1 MESKEEQ
8 YTWYQ
13 LSPRH
18 LEHRVQL
25 PTAITLY
32 KLFPKQHSATSVSQV
47 PSVHMYKHLSPEEI
61 EKAQAMA
68 RNFLTQDRLT
78 KSSQVSSTFE
88 RKVDNEDTKE
98 NKRNPTTKK
107 ANPIKLIKTDEGDVK
122 VKNGKEK
129 FTRLETKEQSQTK
142 RPTFPIYKGIGE
154 VGLRT
159 RQLSRL
165 APQVLMT
172 LTDLKSIQMQPA
184 IKDFVTP
191 HETEIKKKRWE
202 EFLRSAGRTLFSL
215 KREIFLLERSH
226 AHGERNNSK
235 NLRILATSTC
245 TLHKLLLALKIHAST
260 AFISESGRRLHAKLV
275 SLSQRLFEILIAI
288 GIRIPKIKCQTK
300 RSSVLD
306 VPEESSCEL
315 PSELATSEVDS
326 HIKSVL
332 HPNFVRER
340 IAGLAYQRLNKE
352 RQKKHEYRPESIPRN
367 EKNENEMTI
376 NLLQDNQESTKNKIS
391 ETHKQLK
398 YVHTR
403 KVTIASGPRTMLARR
418 PRHVGKPKKHSVK
431 NQVQEKLV
439 ESESKKLPRNTQS
452 RLLPLQRDTEQLE
465 RLQHQLQLD
474 EAVVE
479 QENEVT
485 VAPDSSTGIA
495 ASSSL
500 TPLHRSTKDDAIMN
514 QFLPLVGQE
523 SKKVEDGCAAPASR
537 LDFTDPSVQKQTSQ
551 IQFLLDRVYIIEDDW
566 EKLQE
571 TLSKISKQM
580 RGTIRDSE
588 TNLQIAI
595 EKARRLMD
603 SVGTN
608 HRLTNE
614 AHASTEMILDCGFF
628 LKKNLADDNPSSEQG
643 SRSVMSNNSKSSYSE
658 VNEVGISIEGL
669 NVNEGQ
675 KLISIADQLRQQKEE
690 FWESLIK
697 RGFMKPQ
704 DVTVEGAEAAKEVID
719 KIMQSKAQLD
729 SAVVAEASVPRK
741 ATMINTEP
749 RVQEISKATFK
760 VRASL
765 TNAKRNQTLSKTQ
778 VCQEAQVSLLS
789 SYSSSDGFADQSTN
803 SSEKSDST
811 YSTSHQSSDQLESFP
826 SYDGIS
832 NGE

>member
-1 MESKEEQ
+1 MQLKACPYHLPADIWIDNPSTHQVIDISQMESKEEQ

-154 VGLRT
+154 VGLLT

-245 TLHKLLLALKIHAST
+245 TLHKLLL
-260 AFISESGRRLHAKLV
+260 
-275 SLSQRLFEILIAI
+275 
-288 GIRIPKIKCQTK
+288 
-300 RSSVLD
+300 
-306 VPEESSCEL
+306 
-315 PSELATSEVDS
+315 
-326 HIKSVL
+326 
-332 HPNFVRER
+332 
-340 IAGLAYQRLNKE
+340 
-352 RQKKHEYRPESIPRN
+352 HEYRPESIPRN

-465 RLQHQLQLD
+465 RLQHQLQSD

-485 VAPDSSTGIA
+485 VAPA
-495 ASSSL
+495 A
-500 TPLHRSTKDDAIMN
+500 RN
-514 QFLPLVGQE
+514 
-523 SKKVEDGCAAPASR
+523 ASIIVPYT
-537 LDFTDPSVQKQTSQ
+537 FTS
-551 IQFLLDRVYIIEDDW
+551 
-566 EKLQE
+566 
-571 TLSKISKQM
+571 
-580 RGTIRDSE
+580 
-588 TNLQIAI
+588 
-595 EKARRLMD
+595 
-603 SVGTN
+603 
-608 HRLTNE
+608 
-614 AHASTEMILDCGFF
+614 
-628 LKKNLADDNPSSEQG
+628 
-643 SRSVMSNNSKSSYSE
+643 
-658 VNEVGISIEGL
+658 
-669 NVNEGQ
+669 
-675 KLISIADQLRQQKEE
+675 
-690 FWESLIK
+690 
-697 RGFMKPQ
+697 
-704 DVTVEGAEAAKEVID
+704 
-719 KIMQSKAQLD
+719 
-729 SAVVAEASVPRK
+729 
-741 ATMINTEP
+741 
-749 RVQEISKATFK
+749 
-760 VRASL
+760 
-765 TNAKRNQTLSKTQ
+765 
-778 VCQEAQVSLLS
+778 
-789 SYSSSDGFADQSTN
+789 
-803 SSEKSDST
+803 
-811 YSTSHQSSDQLESFP
+811 
-826 SYDGIS
+826 
-832 NGE
+832 

>member
-1 MESKEEQ
+1 MNENFDLDQGDEPGKDNAMIYEHQKNSRRRDSDSEDYPYSKQARNEETDRQSKEHRTQASVTHVIDISQMESKEEQ

-245 TLHKLLLALKIHAST
+245 TLHKLLL
-260 AFISESGRRLHAKLV
+260 
-275 SLSQRLFEILIAI
+275 
-288 GIRIPKIKCQTK
+288 
-300 RSSVLD
+300 
-306 VPEESSCEL
+306 
-315 PSELATSEVDS
+315 
-326 HIKSVL
+326 
-332 HPNFVRER
+332 
-340 IAGLAYQRLNKE
+340 
-352 RQKKHEYRPESIPRN
+352 HEYRPESIPRN

-729 SAVVAEASVPRK
+729 SAVVAEASMPRK